1 MRLQTLVRDCLFLNW
16 AMPVASLP
24 PPPEPLRYE
33 VHGSVAGGSAD
44 AIGGRVFVSAVL
56 FRQEG
61 LHLSSLPLPRLS
73 YPQCNVRVYVLDG
86 DDEPAVWFW
95 RELVPAWVVPGARLI
110 GGQPATPAAFAYP
123 RPSRDPMSVSWSWDV
138 RIGEQRLS
146 VRAERGASA
155 AVEPPLFPSWNGLV
169 ESLRHRTRGYALSGS
184 GLQRVAATHP
194 QVAVWPLRAE
204 VTDASLVAAAAP
216 GGRLSLPRLHSAWL
230 CPEIPIVFDL
240 APMPR
245 ALALPNQVPAPG

>member
-16 AMPVASLP
+16 ALPVGCLP

-33 VHGSVAGGSAD
+33 VHGGSPGGPAGDS
-44 AIGGRVFVSAVL
+44 GGRVFVSAVL

-61 LHLSSLPLPRLS
+61 LHLSNLALPRLS

-95 RELVPAWVVPGARLI
+95 REFVPAWVVPAARLF
-110 GGQPATPAAFAYP
+110 GGQPASPAWFEYP
-123 RPSRDPMSVSWSWDV
+123 RPSRDPASPSWSWQV
-138 RIGEQRLS
+138 RAGERRLL

-155 AVEPPLFPSWNGLV
+155 SIEEPSFPSWNGLV
-169 ESLRHRTRGYALSGS
+169 ECLRQRARGYALTGA

-194 QVAVWPLRAE
+194 EVAAWPLRAE
-204 VTDASLVAAAAP
+204 IEEASLIAAAP
-216 GGRLSLPRLHSAWL
+216 PGGGLALPRLHSAWL

-240 APMPR
+240 APMPQ